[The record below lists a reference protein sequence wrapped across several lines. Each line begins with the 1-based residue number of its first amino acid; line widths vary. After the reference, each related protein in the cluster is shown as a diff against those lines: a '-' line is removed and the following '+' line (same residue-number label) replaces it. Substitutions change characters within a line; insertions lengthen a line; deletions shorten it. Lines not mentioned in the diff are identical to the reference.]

1 MSGNNDKPDA
11 KPADP
16 GRAAAL
22 EALRWQI
29 ELGADEAIADLP
41 QDRYAESK
49 REPAPLPA
57 KPGKA
62 MPKPDH
68 RTVASPAKK
77 KRGPDGSSDAT
88 TGVFEP
94 RVSELR
100 SQDAAVA
107 EARALAAAAS
117 TLTELRAALEGFDAC
132 PLKKTASNTV
142 FADGNPEADLMII
155 GEAPGAN
162 EDRKGLPFVG
172 DAGQLLDRML
182 AAIDLDR
189 TRVYISNVVFWRPPG
204 NRTPTPAEVALC
216 LPFVEKHIALVQ
228 PRHLLFVGASAAKTL
243 LGTTEGVLRLR
254 GRWFDYKNDFLDQ
267 PLPTLVTLHP
277 AYLLRMPQQKSLVW
291 RDLLS
296 LKARRNEA

>member
-1 MSGNNDKPDA
+1 MSGDNDKPDNNL
-11 KPADP
+11 PDV

-49 REPAPLPA
+49 REPTPLPA
-57 KPGKA
+57 QPGKV
-62 MPKPDH
+62 
-68 RTVASPAKK
+68 T
-77 KRGPDGSSDAT
+77 KRPVRAHAAAAPSGDGAAAA
-88 TGVFEP
+88 GVFEP
-94 RVSELR
+94 KVSELR
-100 SQDAAVA
+100 SQDAAVT
-107 EARALAAAAS
+107 EARERAAAAS
-117 TLTELRAALEGFDAC
+117 NLVELRAALESFEAC

-142 FADGNPEADLMII
+142 FADGNPEADLMIL

-182 AAIDLDR
+182 SAIELDR

-216 LPFVEKHIALVQ
+216 LPFVEKHIALVK

-243 LGTTEGVLRLR
+243 LVTSEGVLRLR
-254 GRWFDYKNDFLDQ
+254 GRWFDYKNDFLAQ
-267 PLPTLVTLHP
+267 PIPTLVTLHP

-291 RDLLS
+291 QDLLS
-296 LKARRNEA
+296 LKERRKEA